1 MNSGET
7 NSQGEQ
13 VRINSLE
20 VAAKY
25 ALERMED
32 HERGNAVSLGYDCG
46 MSLLRDALGVT
57 LTEKDERNLL
67 SIGYETGKKQRV
79 KDLQSLSQTL
89 SEQECAFVEAVF
101 RHPDSKYPGGPELWD
116 TIDMDCGVWVRPEQR
131 GFVVSTG
138 TYKWK
143 PVDELRLGMVVQ

>member
-46 MSLLRDALGVT
+46 MSLRRKPYQSRNVLSLRLCSDTQIASILAVLNCGTRLIWIVVSGCDRSNVAS
-57 LTEKDERNLL
+57 LCRQERTN
-67 SIGYETGKKQRV
+67 G
-79 KDLQSLSQTL
+79 SLSTSCDWEWL
-89 SEQECAFVEAVF
+89 CSSNSGAHY
-101 RHPDSKYPGGPELWD
+101 RWLNTNG
-116 TIDMDCGVWVRPEQR
+116 
-131 GFVVSTG
+131 
-138 TYKWK
+138 
-143 PVDELRLGMVVQ
+143 